1 MELYCLFEKTKNKQ
15 KEAGVGPFFLKRTHQ
30 SDAGVDESDARDD
43 REETDELV
51 RVLFELE
58 VDRSGEHDG
67 ADQTALH
74 GAEAGPDDD
83 G

>member
-1 MELYCLFEKTKNKQ
+1 MKRPKINK
-15 KEAGVGPFFLKRTHQ
+15 KRPGSAHFFKKRTHQ